1 MKPYLVS
8 VHDSVFS
15 HSSFWMIRL
24 ELSVILFH
32 AVFCCVAHF
41 SLLYITIPSHH
52 FMLNICSLHTID
64 K

>member
-8 VHDSVFS
+8 VYDYIFFN
-15 HSSFWMIRL
+15 SSFWMTWL

-32 AVFCCVAHF
+32 IAFCCVAHF